1 MSLNTPCVRLIDQVK
16 VKGKAQPVTVYDVFD
31 GETAARIAL
40 KRHTIANF
48 ERGLTYS
55 RSQEFGA
62 ALASFEQVL
71 QVDAE
76 DQAAQ
81 LYLKRSEYL
90 LQHGVVEGW
99 EGIAALESK

>member
-1 MSLNTPCVRLIDQVK
+1 
-16 VKGKAQPVTVYDVFD
+16 VKGKAQPVTVYEVFEGD
-31 GETAARIAL
+31 TPSRIAL
-40 KRHTIANF
+40 KRDTLTTF
-48 ERGLTYS
+48 EQGLRHY

-62 ALASFEQVL
+62 AIADFQQVL
-71 QVDAE
+71 QVDAA

-90 LQHGVVEGW
+90 QQHGVIDGW